1 MKKILAAMSG
11 GVDSAAACILLQRQ
25 GITVGGGTMLLRP
38 GGEEEAQM
46 AADAAAQLGL
56 IFHLFCW
63 QEEFL
68 QNVIEPFP
76 GLSAGRDTEP
86 LHLLQ
91 PDDEIRPI
99 SGCGAGAGL

>member
-25 GITVGGGTMLLRP
+25 GVTVGGGTMLLRP

-68 QNVIEPFP
+68 QNVIEPFTRVYQQGGTP
-76 GLSAGRDTEP
+76 NPCIFCNRTM
-86 LHLLQ
+86 
-91 PDDEIRPI
+91 
-99 SGCGAGAGL
+99 

>member
-11 GVDSAAACILLQRQ
+11 GVDSAVACILLQRQ
-25 GITVGGGTMLLRP
+25 GVTVGGGTMLLRP

-68 QNVIEPFP
+68 QNVIEPFT
-76 GLSAGRDTEP
+76 RV
-86 LHLLQ
+86 
-91 PDDEIRPI
+91 
-99 SGCGAGAGL
+99 

>member
-25 GITVGGGTMLLRP
+25 GVTVGGGTMLLRP
-38 GGEEEAQM
+38 
-46 AADAAAQLGL
+46 AARKSRCGRHRAQLGL

-68 QNVIEPFP
+68 QNVIEPFTRVYQQGGTP
-76 GLSAGRDTEP
+76 NPASSATGR
-86 LHLLQ
+86 
-91 PDDEIRPI
+91 
-99 SGCGAGAGL
+99 